1 MVKNISK
8 NTHAAM
14 LKSETLGRVSRA
26 ERAHMPNCLS
36 LSNESAIEMGWTV
49 RSQNQ
54 RGNKG
59 IVAA

>member
-36 LSNESAIEMGWTV
+36 LSNESAIEAGWTV
-49 RSQNQ
+49 RPQN
-54 RGNKG
+54 
-59 IVAA
+59 